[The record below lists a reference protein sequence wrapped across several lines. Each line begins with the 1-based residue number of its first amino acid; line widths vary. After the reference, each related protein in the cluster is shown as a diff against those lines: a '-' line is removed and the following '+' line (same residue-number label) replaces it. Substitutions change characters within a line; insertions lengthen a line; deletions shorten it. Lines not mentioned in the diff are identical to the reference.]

1 MSNIEN
7 ALGSCPFTTTTENSL
22 KNNLPNIYGMSLMAL
37 WNSPIKVSMTCHNK
51 MINFP
56 INSRSEIPG

>member
-22 KNNLPNIYGMSLMAL
+22 KNNFPNIYGMSLMAL
-37 WNSPIKVSMTCHNK
+37 
-51 MINFP
+51 
-56 INSRSEIPG
+56 